1 MGRNLVAFLLFF
13 ITISSF
19 SQEFSRKDSLRGNL
33 TPIRTCYDVTFYDL
47 KVMIDEKEKSIER
60 SYNII
65 HFTVVENFE
74 WFQIDLASNM
84 EVQIIEFEKS
94 QLEFSREFDA
104 VYVYFN
110 REVKKGEQLSI
121 KVWYGGYPR
130 EAVNA
135 PWDGGFSWKKD

>member
-1 MGRNLVAFLLFF
+1 MKKNKILIFLLTLAFVGQA
-13 ITISSF
+13 
-19 SQEFSRKDSLRGNL
+19 QEFSRKDSLRGNL

-47 KVMIDEKEKSIER
+47 KVMIDEQEKSIER
-60 SYNII
+60 SHNII
-65 HFTVVENFE
+65 HFTALTDFS

-110 REVKKGEQLSI
+110 RWFE
-121 KVWYGGYPR
+121 KV
-130 EAVNA
+130 E
-135 PWDGGFSWKKD
+135 